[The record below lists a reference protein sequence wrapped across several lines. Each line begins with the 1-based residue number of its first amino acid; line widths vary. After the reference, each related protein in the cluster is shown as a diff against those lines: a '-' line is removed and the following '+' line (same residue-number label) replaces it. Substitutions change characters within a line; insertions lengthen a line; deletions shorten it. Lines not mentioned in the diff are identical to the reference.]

1 MKRYEYKVTVDLQDT
16 NPPDNLVNYFRNVA
30 YDGYEIMSQVE
41 SVVSLEYTEVP
52 IPELPT

>member
-1 MKRYEYKVTVDLQDT
+1 MKRYEFKVTVDLKDDT
-16 NPPDNLVNYFRNVA
+16 DITWLADMLSNLNWTDKLYP
-30 YDGYEIMSQVE
+30 GE